1 MYCIYKVRYN
11 IFCLLIDCSRI
22 LEDIEDLFLCSFKNN
37 KNKVLVEKRLIFF
50 VIRFE
55 LLLLICLFF

>member
-11 IFCLLIDCSRI
+11 IFCLLIDCSGI
-22 LEDIEDLFLCSFKNN
+22 LEDIEGLFLCSFKNN